1 MIGRYTALMQRM
13 PRPLGLAVKRSMV
26 LPRYWAQL
34 AAARRGFREF
44 GGRYPHPLLFVA
56 GLPKSGSTWLERMLA
71 SYPGYR
77 EVLLPEASFA
87 ELRGQAGHLF
97 ELPPGCLGRF
107 RGALVLTKMHCP
119 GTPGN
124 VAVLREAGVP
134 CAILHRDPRDV
145 AVSYVHYVRAT
156 PWHQDHPALKN
167 LDAAGALR
175 FFLRRR
181 LPEFAAW
188 MRSWRDH
195 RDPETSLMLSYEE
208 MLEDPAAALRRVL
221 GLFGLPADETLLA
234 GIVER
239 HRFEASRSS
248 GEGGAFFRKGV
259 AGDWRNHF
267 DEALKAELLESGGGL
282 LVEFGYERDD
292 AW

>member
-1 MIGRYTALMQRM
+1 MIGRYTAPMQRL
-13 PRPLGLAVKRSMV
+13 PRPLGIAVKRAMV
-26 LPRYWAQL
+26 MPRYWAQL
-34 AAARRGFREF
+34 ATARRGYREY
-44 GGRYPHPLLFVA
+44 GGCYPHPVLFVA

-87 ELRGQAGHLF
+87 ELAGQAGHLF
-97 ELPPGCLGRF
+97 ELPPGCFHRL
-107 RGALVLTKMHCP
+107 RGALVLAKMHCP

-124 VAVLREAGVP
+124 VAVLREAGIP

-145 AVSYVHYVRAT
+145 AVSYVHYVGNT
-156 PWHQDHPALKN
+156 PWHQDHPELRG

-195 RDPETSLMLSYEE
+195 RDPETSLMLRYEE
-208 MLEDPAAALRRVL
+208 MLADPAGSLRRVL
-221 GLFGLPADETLLA
+221 ALFGLAAEEELLA

-267 DEALKAELLESGGGL
+267 DGALKEDFLASAGSL
-282 LVEFGYERDD
+282 LVEFGYEQDD